1 MSKLKALVVDDAS
14 FVRDLVRRTIRSQ
27 FPSIELHEAA
37 DGRKAQ
43 TLMGRERF
51 DLILCD
57 WEMPEVSGLELL
69 QWARGH
75 SHYSDTPFVMVTSRG
90 DKEHVVEAIREGVS
104 DYLGKPFSP
113 ESLGKKV
120 RKVLGSRLG
129 DEGSASNPSSDAF
142 RQSADLLTGGGRSA
156 DNGSK
161 AAPSQPTKASD
172 RDGGGIQAEAPAARP
187 TGKPRATEPTMVD
200 LRFSEA
206 TLRGV
211 LRAVTLNEVRVSA
224 KRGDPLPGIL
234 EQAVVDMDL
243 GDKVARLN
251 GYVYQ
256 LQALEKHPDTDFVQ
270 VVVRFVD
277 DDPQKL
283 EDLSHFIARFQG

>member
-14 FVRDLVRRTIRSQ
+14 FVRDLVRRTMRSQ

-37 DGRKAQ
+37 DGRRAQ

-75 SHYSDTPFVMVTSRG
+75 SQYSETPFVMVTSRG
-90 DKEHVVEAIREGVS
+90 DKEHVIEAIREGVS

-120 RKVLGSRLG
+120 RKVLGSQLG
-129 DEGSASNPSSDAF
+129 DEGQGAPAPSDAF
-142 RQSADLLTGGGRSA
+142 RQSADLLTGGSGSQKKETPSSTGEASTESGGAKRAQATGTASASRGR
-156 DNGSK
+156 
-161 AAPSQPTKASD
+161 
-172 RDGGGIQAEAPAARP
+172 EA
-187 TGKPRATEPTMVD
+187 TMVD

-224 KRGDPLPGIL
+224 RRDDPMPQIL
-234 EQAVVDMDL
+234 EQAVVDVDL
-243 GDKVARLN
+243 GGRMARLN

-256 LQALEKHPDTDFVQ
+256 LQAQEKHPDTKFVQ

>member
-14 FVRDLVRRTIRSQ
+14 FVRDLVRRTMRSQ

-57 WEMPEVSGLELL
+57 WEMPEISGLELL

-75 SHYSDTPFVMVTSRG
+75 SHYGETPFVMVTSRG

-120 RKVLGSRLG
+120 RKVLGSQLG
-129 DEGSASNPSSDAF
+129 DDGQKASASSDAF
-142 RQSADLLTGGGRSA
+142 RQSADLLTGGGRSQKKETPPPA
-156 DNGSK
+156 GESPVESGN
-161 AAPSQPTKASD
+161 APQP
-172 RDGGGIQAEAPAARP
+172 Q
-187 TGKPRATEPTMVD
+187 TGKPAGGARGREATMVD
-200 LRFSEA
+200 LRFSQA

-211 LRAVTLNEVRVSA
+211 LRAVTLNDVRVSA
-224 KRGDPLPGIL
+224 RRDDAMPQIL
-234 EQAVVDMDL
+234 EQAVVDVDL
-243 GDKVARLN
+243 GDRMARLN

-256 LQALEKHPDTDFVQ
+256 LQAQEKDPDTKFVQ

>member
-1 MSKLKALVVDDAS
+1 MSRLKALVVDDAS
-14 FVRDLVRRTIRSQ
+14 FVRDLVRRTMRSQ

-75 SHYSDTPFVMVTSRG
+75 NQYSGTPFVMVTSRG
-90 DKEHVVEAIREGVS
+90 DKEHVVEAIREGVT

-120 RKVLGSRLG
+120 RKVLGNQLG
-129 DEGSASNPSSDAF
+129 EPDPSSGGSTDAF
-142 RQSADLLTGGGRSA
+142 RQSADLLTGGG
-156 DNGSK
+156 K
-161 AAPSQPTKASD
+161 AQKTPKD
-172 RDGGGIQAEAPAARP
+172 APAQASETP
-187 TGKPRATEPTMVD
+187 AEPAQATEAASGKAVAKPRGKEPTMVD

-206 TLRGV
+206 ALRGV

-224 KRGDPLPGIL
+224 KSGDQLPGIL

-243 GDKVARLN
+243 GEKMARLN

-256 LQALEKHPDTDFVQ
+256 LQAQEKNPDTKFVQ
-270 VVVRFVD
+270 IVVRFVD

-283 EDLSHFIARFQG
+283 ADLSHFIARFQG

>member
-14 FVRDLVRRTIRSQ
+14 FVRDLVRRTMRSQ

-37 DGRKAQ
+37 DGRRAQ

-69 QWARGH
+69 QWARTH
-75 SHYSDTPFVMVTSRG
+75 SQYSETPFVMVTSRG

-113 ESLGKKV
+113 ESLGKKII
-120 RKVLGSRLG
+120 KVLGSQLG
-129 DEGSASNPSSDAF
+129 DQNQGTSAASDAF
-142 RQSADLLTGGGRSA
+142 RQSADLLTGGGRSQ
-156 DNGSK
+156 K
-161 AAPSQPTKASD
+161 QQKQAPSQPS
-172 RDGGGIQAEAPAARP
+172 EAPADPGAAQQTEEQAARP
-187 TGKPRATEPTMVD
+187 AAKPRGSQPTTVD
-200 LRFSEA
+200 LRFAEA
-206 TLRGV
+206 TLKSV

-224 KRGDPLPGIL
+224 KRDEQLPTIL

-243 GDKVARLN
+243 GDKMARLN

-256 LQALEKHPDTDFVQ
+256 LQAQEKHPDTKLVQ
-270 VVVRFVD
+270 IVVRFVD
-277 DDPQKL
+277 DDPQKMA
-283 EDLSHFIARFQG
+283 DLSHFIARFQG